1 MQVNQYMKD
10 LKVIFMG
17 TPDFAVPVLQKL
29 IENTQV
35 VLVVTQP
42 DKLIGR
48 KQILTPTPIKKVA
61 LEYNIPVFQ
70 PQKIR
75 SDYDTIVNSNADIV
89 ITCAYGQIIP
99 KAILD
104 YPRLGCI
111 NVHASLLPKYRGGAP
126 IHWCLINGEEKTGI
140 TIMYMAE
147 KMDNGDII
155 SQEEYTISATDNV
168 GTLHEKLSKIGA
180 NLLISTL
187 PSIIEGT
194 NKRIKQVESEVTFAY
209 NIKREEEKL
218 DFKKTGK
225 ELVNQIRGL
234 NPWPLA
240 YLLLD
245 EEECKVM
252 GATFLEKNKSEDV
265 GKIVEVTKNTLG
277 ISCKDGI
284 LYLERIKPFGKKE
297 MMIKDYLNGINKEEL
312 KNKKVG

>member
-1 MQVNQYMKD
+1 MKD

-42 DKLIGR
+42 DKLVGR

-240 YLLLD
+240 
-245 EEECKVM
+245 
-252 GATFLEKNKSEDV
+252 
-265 GKIVEVTKNTLG
+265 
-277 ISCKDGI
+277 
-284 LYLERIKPFGKKE
+284 
-297 MMIKDYLNGINKEEL
+297 
-312 KNKKVG
+312 